1 MSRLDGAGEGSLVSM
16 ETGENILKEGLRRIT
31 IERNLAFAIA
41 VELEKLRE
49 QGKNESKG
57 NLSRVC

>member
-16 ETGENILKEGLRRIT
+16 ETGENILKEGSRRII

-41 VELEKLRE
+41 VELEKFRE

-57 NLSRVC
+57 NLSQVC

>member
-1 MSRLDGAGEGSLVSM
+1 MSRLDGAGEGSLVSI

>member
-1 MSRLDGAGEGSLVSM
+1 M